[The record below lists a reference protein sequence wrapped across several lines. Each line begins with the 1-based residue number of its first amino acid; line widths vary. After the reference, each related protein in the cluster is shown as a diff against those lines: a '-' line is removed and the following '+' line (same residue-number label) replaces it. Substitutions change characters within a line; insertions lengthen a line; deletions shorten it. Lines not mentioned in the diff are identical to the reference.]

1 MFQNLVECCIIE
13 MTPMGAAFNKL
24 ISKIMGIVRNNR
36 YDEEEKE
43 DRVLL

>member
-1 MFQNLVECCIIE
+1 
-13 MTPMGAAFNKL
+13 MGAAFNKL